1 MVFTQVNEFAYIPLP
16 GKIQHLDTLPLIV
29 LTFIDASAPSQGV
42 PRHLSSYLVAI
53 ANAGSGVGR
62 LSCGLIADR
71 IGACIPTPSLHI
83 TSFTLSP
90 LDLPPTSYLLFEK
103 KSSEK
108 WTGAMNAITPA
119 LFFTSI
125 LTFLWP
131 HLRGTGALVTLALLY
146 GASLGGFVALLSAPM
161 IALGDSTD
169 VGRRTGTFLTVI
181 SLCSLAG
188 PPISGAIY
196 HTMGGY
202 SVAGMYAGRLS
213 PSFLVSLSPECL
225 THVSGSTMMVSVVL
239 LALSRYFVLRRWRGR
254 V

>member
-1 MVFTQVNEFAYIPLP
+1 
-16 GKIQHLDTLPLIV
+16 
-29 LTFIDASAPSQGV
+29 
-42 PRHLSSYLVAI
+42 
-53 ANAGSGVGR
+53 
-62 LSCGLIADR
+62 
-71 IGACIPTPSLHI
+71 
-83 TSFTLSP
+83 
-90 LDLPPTSYLLFEK
+90 
-103 KSSEK
+103 
-108 WTGAMNAITPA
+108 MNTITPA

-202 SVAGMYAGRLS
+202 SVAGIYAGRFFSLLFILS
-213 PSFLVSLSPECL
+213 ASPECL
-225 THVSGSTMMVSVVL
+225 THVSGSAMMVSVVL
-239 LALSRYFVLRRWRGR
+239 LALSRYFVLRGWRGR